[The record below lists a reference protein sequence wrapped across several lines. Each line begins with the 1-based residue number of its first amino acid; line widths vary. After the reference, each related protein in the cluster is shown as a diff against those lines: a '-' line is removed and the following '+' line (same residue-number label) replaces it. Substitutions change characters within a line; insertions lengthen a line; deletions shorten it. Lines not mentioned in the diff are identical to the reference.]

1 LYFSVQL
8 SIVIFI
14 LAKSVDDGRGS
25 STTSHEREPKQE
37 RLEPRQE
44 RLEPSQKR
52 LGQEN
57 LGPMQERLRP
67 RQEHLGPITRSMA
80 KRVEEDLD
88 QATDGRETCLY
99 MFQEGPTSVA

>member
-1 LYFSVQL
+1 MRTNPFQGGG
-8 SIVIFI
+8 
-14 LAKSVDDGRGS
+14 DDGRGP
-25 STTSHEREPKQE
+25 STTSHERQPKQE

-44 RLEPSQKR
+44 RL
-52 LGQEN
+52 GQEH
-57 LGPMQERLRP
+57 LGPMQERLGP

-88 QATDGRETCLY
+88 QATDGRETYLY